1 MDIIECIET
10 ISGEKL
16 LDYQKE
22 FIRYVE
28 EHPDCK
34 IAIGRGST
42 GRNHELLMS
51 YLVCKSILLKEE
63 K

>member
-1 MDIIECIET
+1 MDIIEFMEMV
-10 ISGEKL
+10 SGEKL

-28 EHPDCK
+28 EHPDCEM
-34 IAIGRGST
+34 AIGRGST
-42 GRNHELLMS
+42 RNHGLLML
-51 YLVCKSILLKEE
+51 YLVCKSIILKEG